1 MEDVTR
7 AFQRMREQQRMNI
20 AKSFGCYEDDTLGK
34 VKEEIIKGLQS
45 ENPFERELAEQRL
58 DKAGF
63 SDIEKSDIMDAISYD
78 SEFKFKKTERKL
90 RSRLKTSFCPL
101 SKQN

>member
-20 AKSFGCYEDDTLGK
+20 AKSFGYEDDTLGK

-45 ENPFERELAEQRL
+45 ENPFERELAEQEVQPIL
-58 DKAGF
+58 NVV
-63 SDIEKSDIMDAISYD
+63 I
-78 SEFKFKKTERKL
+78 
-90 RSRLKTSFCPL
+90 
-101 SKQN
+101 N